1 MAKKYICD
9 RCERETIP
17 PEEDDFGEIFES
29 IGFGESQ
36 KHSLLKP
43 LLCEKCQK
51 GYDRI
56 LSDTNKK
63 IKNYLSEKN

>member
-17 PEEDDFGEIFES
+17 PEEDDFEEIFES

-51 GYDRI
+51 GYDKII
-56 LSDTNKK
+56 LNTNNE
-63 IKNYLSEKN
+63 IKSYLNEE